1 MNDFQQWL
9 SQDITFCAS
18 DNCPIKEYCHRYVG
32 RKVRIASF
40 SNFEEACNHKNFFE
54 WFIQANKE
62 DTEEYRRKEQVN
74 REKC

>member
-1 MNDFQQWL
+1 MNDFQQWF

-54 WFIQANKE
+54 WFIQANQK
-62 DTEEYRRKEQVN
+62 DTEEYRRKDN
-74 REKC
+74 KLIEKC